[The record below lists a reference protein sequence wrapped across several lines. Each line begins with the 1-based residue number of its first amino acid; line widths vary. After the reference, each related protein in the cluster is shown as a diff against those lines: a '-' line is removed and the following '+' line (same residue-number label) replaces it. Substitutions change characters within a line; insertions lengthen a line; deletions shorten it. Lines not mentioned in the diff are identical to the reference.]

1 LKRTSKAVLYLRR
14 SKDRHDVSIE
24 HQRHEL
30 GKLAAER
37 GYHVVGE
44 YRNVVESGKVL
55 EQALSFAPDSK
66 AVQRRL
72 AELGRASSKPAS
84 KP

>member
-1 LKRTSKAVLYLRR
+1 LKPTSKAVLYLRS

-24 HQRHEL
+24 HQRH
-30 GKLAAER
+30 ER